1 MIKKKVLIVDDDPNI
16 VRSLSFILEKEGYMV
31 IAASDG
37 EEALKKVK
45 EELPHL
51 IILDIMLPKIDGF
64 QVYKRLK
71 ANTKTKGIRT
81 AVLTAK
87 GEENDKR
94 LGQELGVDAY
104 ITKPFNVDALL
115 SEVRKI
121 LNQDQMIWK

>member
-1 MIKKKVLIVDDDPNI
+1 MIKKKVLIVDDDPNVI
-16 VRSLSFILEKEGYMV
+16 RSLSFILEKEGYIV

-37 EEALKKVK
+37 EEALRKIK

-71 ANTKTKGIRT
+71 ANAKTKGIS
-81 AVLTAK
+81 VIILTAK
-87 GEENDKR
+87 GEEKDKR
-94 LGQELGVDAY
+94 LGRELGVDAY
-104 ITKPFNVDALL
+104 ITKPFDIDALL

-121 LNQDQMIWK
+121 LNQDQAS